1 MTRAR
6 CFVVDDSVVARRI
19 VVHVLESDPDS
30 FEVVG
35 TSASA
40 KQGLARIGQL
50 QPDFIILDVEMP
62 DMTGIQALPLI
73 RRAAPDARV
82 IMFSSLT
89 ARGAAIT
96 LDALAAGAS
105 DYVTK
110 PSGTKSQEDAEER
123 IRLDLLPKLKALF
136 LRETMRHGRQSST
149 STPALPA
156 ITPRWISSPRL
167 DVVAIGAST
176 GGPNA
181 LAEVLTGLG
190 TGFPLPIVIVQH
202 MPPVFTRLLAER
214 LGVRTGG
221 RAVEARDGDELRP
234 GGIWIAPGDN
244 HLVVTRK
251 GTRLVL
257 RTHQEPAENFCRPA
271 VDALF
276 RSLASVC
283 ASHTLAV
290 VLTGMGQDGFR
301 GCRDIRAAGGYI
313 IAQDKKTSVVWGM
326 PGQVVQGGLADEVV
340 ALPEIADRIL
350 RRVKPSAEPVPVR
363 GANVS

>member
-19 VVHVLESDPDS
+19 VAHVLEGDPE

-35 TSASA
+35 SAASA

-110 PSGTKSQEDAEER
+110 PSGTKSQEEAQER

-136 LRETMRHGRQSST
+136 LRESMRHGRQAST
-149 STPALPA
+149 SIPALPA
-156 ITPRWISSPRL
+156 ITPRWLGSSRL

-244 HLVVTRK
+244 HLVVTRQ
-251 GTRLVL
+251 GSRLVL
-257 RTHQEPAENFCRPA
+257 RTNQEPPENFCRPA

-283 ASHTLAV
+283 GSHTMAV

-301 GCRDIRAAGGYI
+301 GCRDIRAVGGYI

-326 PGQVVQGGLADEVV
+326 PGQVVQGGLADEV
-340 ALPEIADRIL
+340 LPRGEIADRIL
-350 RRVKPSAEPVPVR
+350 FRIKPALEPIKVR
-363 GANVS
+363 GTNVS